1 MENGSAER
9 CHGSGC
15 SLSGFRLSGDKP
27 IGRILGTQNIKDFYD
42 EILKASGLGHYTFH
56 ALRHTFATRAMEQ
69 GMDAKTTS
77 ILLGHYSVSFT
88 LDTYT
93 HVLDSQKQEEMK
105 VMEEFFTL
113 PAVSQVQSYAI
124 VVTPMLNGFLLN
136 PIDFDDMSIEAG
148 DLQYG
153 IQCLK
158 ATIAQKLATMYP
170 PTPTPVNEIVL
181 QQNEFIVMINL

>member
-1 MENGSAER
+1 MTAGNAYQD
-9 CHGSGC
+9 
-15 SLSGFRLSGDKP
+15 SGFLVTNPFGGYVEPR
-27 IGRILGTQNIKDFYD
+27 TFKDAYD

-77 ILLGHYSVSFT
+77 ILLGHSSVSFT

-113 PAVSQVQSYAI
+113 PSMPQVQSYAI
-124 VVTPMLNGFLLN
+124 AVTPITNGFLLN
-136 PIDFDDMSIEAG
+136 PVDFEDMSIEAN

-153 IQCLK
+153 IQCLQT
-158 ATIAQKLATMYP
+158 AIAQKLAAMYP

-181 QQNEFIVMINL
+181 QQGEFVVIVNL